1 MAKHLLSNMIAAGG
15 LAVAVAVAGAGDAR
29 AFTETAVTPPAKQ
42 PAANAQTAPAIAPKL
57 EVQQPADGKGIA
69 LTTPG
74 DANSG
79 TEVKIP
85 GIGTLGKLPK
95 LDFGLELLYG
105 GSNDPA
111 MEKHDDNNDDVQIK
125 GSIKHRF

>member
-1 MAKHLLSNMIAAGG
+1 MAKQLLTNMIAAGG
-15 LAVAVAVAGAGDAR
+15 LALGVAVAGAGDAR
-29 AFTETAVTPPAKQ
+29 AFTETAVTPSAAQPVAGKQ
-42 PAANAQTAPAIAPKL
+42 AAPAVAPKL
-57 EVQQPADGKGIA
+57 ELQKPAEGKGIA
-69 LTTPG
+69 LTTPS

-85 GIGTLGKLPK
+85 GIGTIGKLPK

-111 MEKHDDNNDDVQIK
+111 VDKHEEPSDDVQIK